1 MTRAIFY
8 TATTLDGFIAD
19 PDDSLDWLMRQD
31 QDEQGALNYE
41 DFIKRIGAIVMGST
55 TYEWVL
61 AHTERT
67 GESWY
72 YSMPA
77 WVMTSRDL
85 KPVEGA
91 DIRFAQGDVSTV
103 YDDLVAAADGK
114 DVWVV
119 GGGDLAGQFADAG
132 LLDEVITYLAPVT
145 LGAGRPLLPRRLD
158 LELLEATRNKAFIAA
173 RYRVVGPLKEDL
185 GVDQPQGS

>member
-31 QDEQGALNYE
+31 QDENGPLSYE
-41 DFIKRIGAIVMGST
+41 EFIKGIGAIVMGST

-61 AHTERT
+61 AHIGKT

-91 DIRFAQGDVSTV
+91 DIRFAKGDVTTV
-103 YDDLVAAADGK
+103 YDDMVAAADGK

-132 LLDEVITYLAPVT
+132 LLDEMVTYIAPVT
-145 LGAGRPLLPRRLD
+145 LGAGRQLLPRRLD
-158 LELLEATRNKAFIAA
+158 LQLLEATQNKAFIAA
-173 RYRVVGPLKEDL
+173 RYRVLGALKEDRESA
-185 GVDQPQGS
+185 GE